1 MNNTRKRSSMMVRL
15 VAVLAVT
22 MMFTMCFVGGTFA
35 KYTSSATGTDSATVA
50 KWDIRVNGA
59 NITTSDTFTFDLFNT
74 VNDTKDNN
82 AETDMAPNGGT
93 IIAPGTTGKF
103 TIKLQNLSEVN
114 AEYSTEY
121 TVTSNVSSIP
131 VQYSLDGDH
140 WTTEI
145 STLNRTNCTIGLGTE
160 GEVTVYW
167 KWDFSTGAAADA
179 YDTLLGTMAAA
190 GETVP
195 VIYVSAKVTA
205 TQVD

>member
-35 KYTSSATGTDSATVA
+35 KYTSSGTGADSAKVA

-59 NITTSDTFTFDLFNT
+59 NITVSDTFTFDLFNT
-74 VNDTKDNN
+74 VNDTTDNN

-103 TIKLQNLSEVN
+103 TINLQNLSEVN
-114 AEYSTEY
+114 AKYSTKY

-131 VQYSLDGDH
+131 VQYSLDGNN
-140 WTTEI
+140 WTTDI

-160 GEVTVYW
+160 DEVTVYW
-167 KWDFSTGAAADA
+167 KWDFSTDNAADA
-179 YDTLLGTMAAA
+179 YDTLLGTMAA